1 MTAKNRGLGRGLDA
15 LFSQSESILAAAEV
29 KKSDGNIIH
38 EIDITLIDVNKDQP
52 RKSFDDQG
60 INELAESIK
69 ANGLLQPIVVTKEG
83 ERYLIVAGE
92 RRYRAFRRL
101 EMEKIPAIIKNLTK
115 QQSMELALIENIQR
129 RDLNSVEE
137 AMALKA
143 LMEEFGYTQQ
153 QLSDR
158 LGMSRSALAN
168 SLRLLSLSQKVLS
181 LVASGELSSGHAR
194 ALVVLEENKQLEIS
208 GIIIKKGLNV
218 RQTEALVAQIT
229 AQKPQKKGDA
239 SRGGDVKNSLQ
250 RRRQLFQEA
259 LQQVPGQNQ
268 LGEHHKGEQGG
279 DHGSGAKQKPFLH
292 GRYGNVGVFEQQK
305 QTKQRKGA
313 KKDLP
318 IGDPIFWFASD
329 KAFFRCHDKHLVCIK

>member
-229 AQKPQKKGDA
+229 AQKPQKTQKKSYIELRDAENTIREHVGTKVSIKGTP
-239 SRGGDVKNSLQ
+239 K
-250 RRRQLFQEA
+250 
-259 LQQVPGQNQ
+259 
-268 LGEHHKGEQGG
+268 KGKLIIEYYSQDDLEGILEY
-279 DHGSGAKQKPFLH
+279 F
-292 GRYGNVGVFEQQK
+292 
-305 QTKQRKGA
+305 TK
-313 KKDLP
+313 
-318 IGDPIFWFASD
+318 
-329 KAFFRCHDKHLVCIK
+329 

>member
-92 RRYRAFRRL
+92 RRYIAFRRL

-229 AQKPQKKGDA
+229 AQKPQKTQKKSYIELRDAENTIREHVGTKVSIKGTP
-239 SRGGDVKNSLQ
+239 K
-250 RRRQLFQEA
+250 
-259 LQQVPGQNQ
+259 
-268 LGEHHKGEQGG
+268 KGKLIIEYYSQDDLEGILEY
-279 DHGSGAKQKPFLH
+279 F
-292 GRYGNVGVFEQQK
+292 
-305 QTKQRKGA
+305 TK
-313 KKDLP
+313 
-318 IGDPIFWFASD
+318 
-329 KAFFRCHDKHLVCIK
+329 

>member
-15 LFSQSESILAAAEV
+15 LFSQSESILDAAEV

-158 LGMSRSALAN
+158 LGMSRSTLAN

-194 ALVVLEENKQLEIS
+194 ALVVLDENKQLEIS

-229 AQKPQKKGDA
+229 AQKPQKTQKKSYIELRDAENTIREHVGTKVSIKGTP
-239 SRGGDVKNSLQ
+239 K
-250 RRRQLFQEA
+250 
-259 LQQVPGQNQ
+259 
-268 LGEHHKGEQGG
+268 KGKLIIEYYSQDDLEGILEY
-279 DHGSGAKQKPFLH
+279 F
-292 GRYGNVGVFEQQK
+292 
-305 QTKQRKGA
+305 TK
-313 KKDLP
+313 
-318 IGDPIFWFASD
+318 
-329 KAFFRCHDKHLVCIK
+329 

>member
-15 LFSQSESILAAAEV
+15 LFSQSESILDAAEV

-194 ALVVLEENKQLEIS
+194 ALVVLDENKQLEIS
-208 GIIIKKGLNV
+208 EIIIKKGLNV

-229 AQKPQKKGDA
+229 AQKPQKTQKKSYIELRDAENTIRKHVGTKVSIKGTP
-239 SRGGDVKNSLQ
+239 K
-250 RRRQLFQEA
+250 
-259 LQQVPGQNQ
+259 
-268 LGEHHKGEQGG
+268 KGKLIIEYYSQDDLEGILEY
-279 DHGSGAKQKPFLH
+279 F
-292 GRYGNVGVFEQQK
+292 
-305 QTKQRKGA
+305 TK
-313 KKDLP
+313 
-318 IGDPIFWFASD
+318 
-329 KAFFRCHDKHLVCIK
+329 